1 MELLQSMM
9 NTVSGFL
16 WTYVLIGL
24 LIVLGVFFTLR
35 TGAVQIRYFVEM
47 FRLLKHGSTRQGKGE
62 EISAFQ
68 ALCISTASRVG
79 VGNIAGISIAVV
91 LGGPG
96 AIFWMWVIALI
107 GAATGFIE
115 STLAQIYK
123 VPQKDGGYIGGPAY
137 YINNVLKQPV
147 VAAVFAILISI
158 TFALTYNSVQS
169 NTIVLSLK
177 DAFDFDNV
185 YGSATLICIF
195 TTFIIFGGGRRIAVV
210 SGYMVPMMAVAYI
223 LMAMVISVL
232 NYDKLFDIFA
242 LIIHDAFY
250 PQAAVSGGFASVMM
264 VGIKRGL
271 FSNEAGQGSVPNAAA
286 AASTSHPVKQGLTQ
300 AFGVFLDTFFICS
313 STAVV
318 VLLAGVYEFGGD
330 LTGIELAQ
338 ASMSVHLG
346 SWASIFM
353 SVMITIFAFSSIIGN
368 YYYGEININYLFH
381 RRWVLN
387 IFRCMVVAMVFVGG
401 VSSLSFVWDLADLFM
416 ALLAL
421 TNLYAITRLGKYAYI
436 ALADYTRQKKL
447 GVKEPEFDSD
457 IIPNQ
462 DGIYAWNKEQQTRE
476 SMVDKQ

>member
-210 SGYMVPMMAVAYI
+210 SGYMVPI
-223 LMAMVISVL
+223 
-232 NYDKLFDIFA
+232 
-242 LIIHDAFY
+242 
-250 PQAAVSGGFASVMM
+250 
-264 VGIKRGL
+264 
-271 FSNEAGQGSVPNAAA
+271 
-286 AASTSHPVKQGLTQ
+286 
-300 AFGVFLDTFFICS
+300 
-313 STAVV
+313 
-318 VLLAGVYEFGGD
+318 
-330 LTGIELAQ
+330 
-338 ASMSVHLG
+338 
-346 SWASIFM
+346 
-353 SVMITIFAFSSIIGN
+353 
-368 YYYGEININYLFH
+368 
-381 RRWVLN
+381 
-387 IFRCMVVAMVFVGG
+387 
-401 VSSLSFVWDLADLFM
+401 
-416 ALLAL
+416 
-421 TNLYAITRLGKYAYI
+421 
-436 ALADYTRQKKL
+436 
-447 GVKEPEFDSD
+447 
-457 IIPNQ
+457 
-462 DGIYAWNKEQQTRE
+462 
-476 SMVDKQ
+476 